1 MVSIRKI
8 ILPISIII
16 IAIIGFILFLPN
28 DDEKIRA
35 TVKKGKEAVE
45 KENLSK
51 IMSVFSMEYRDR
63 YGLPYGSIRGAFNDL
78 FSRVDDIQVQY
89 DISEISIEGDTSRV
103 LMDVWVK
110 GEVTGIRQDIVGDE
124 QEAGRL
130 ELILKKSYI
139 KWLIISSE
147 WKNLQAVKG
156 IGGMPYIH
164 LR

>member
-1 MVSIRKI
+1 MKKI
-8 ILPISIII
+8 ILPISILILV
-16 IAIIGFILFLPN
+16 IIGIILFFPN
-28 DDEKIRA
+28 DEKKIRA

-63 YGLPYGSIRGAFNDL
+63 YGMPYGSIRGAFNDL
-78 FSRVDDIQVQY
+78 FARADNIQIQY
-89 DISEISIEGDTSRV
+89 TIAEINIEGDTSRV
-103 LMDVWVK
+103 LMDVWVR
-110 GEVTGIRQDIVGDE
+110 GEITGIRQDIIGDE

-130 ELILKKSYI
+130 ELILKKNFV

-156 IGGMPYIH
+156 IGNVPYIPQFQ
-164 LR
+164 